1 MPNHVHMIVQITNV
15 INDNEKFMVNGNEG
29 TDKRKGTVPRAP
41 TETIEKYGKP
51 SSKSIPTMI
60 RFFKGGVTRMVK
72 ERQKHNFRI
81 WQRNYY
87 EHIIKNIK
95 EYENICKYIEEN
107 PIKYINSPNLERQ
120 SWIQGI
126 S

>member
-1 MPNHVHMIVQITNV
+1 
-15 INDNEKFMVNGNEG
+15 
-29 TDKRKGTVPRAP
+29 
-41 TETIEKYGKP
+41 
-51 SSKSIPTMI
+51 
-60 RFFKGGVTRMVK
+60 MVK

-107 PIKYINSPNLERQ
+107 QIKYINR
-120 SWIQGI
+120 
-126 S
+126 